1 MNTFLDRNLTFC
13 ISEFTVSTQKA
24 VRKEERPRYQ
34 PRLSLYIA
42 GYVPHYPAQ
51 RKGHKG
57 LRNLLNWYLGFVN
70 SARDLFLQNIMSLQ
84 DTERLYI
91 SLPIPPKLVPLL
103 MADES
108 LEVLT
113 KLIIIYLTTGTTNIA
128 LAVPFIANNVQA
140 KYSTGTASFI
150 IFSRVCFH
158 IVPIFLRQY
167 SYKNFKLTKTND
179 MLIDILWTMQ

>member
-1 MNTFLDRNLTFC
+1 
-13 ISEFTVSTQKA
+13 
-24 VRKEERPRYQ
+24 
-34 PRLSLYIA
+34 
-42 GYVPHYPAQ
+42 
-51 RKGHKG
+51 
-57 LRNLLNWYLGFVN
+57 
-70 SARDLFLQNIMSLQ
+70 
-84 DTERLYI
+84 
-91 SLPIPPKLVPLL
+91 

-167 SYKNFKLTKTND
+167 SYKNYKLTKTND
-179 MLIDILWTMQ
+179 MLIDILWTMQWHFKYTQAIRQVIEKLKNCQSGPHSGIHDSLICANRNTNDQNSAGAFLSRLIYGWLHYKCSPWF

>member
-1 MNTFLDRNLTFC
+1 
-13 ISEFTVSTQKA
+13 
-24 VRKEERPRYQ
+24 
-34 PRLSLYIA
+34 
-42 GYVPHYPAQ
+42 
-51 RKGHKG
+51 
-57 LRNLLNWYLGFVN
+57 
-70 SARDLFLQNIMSLQ
+70 MSLQ

>member
-1 MNTFLDRNLTFC
+1 
-13 ISEFTVSTQKA
+13 
-24 VRKEERPRYQ
+24 
-34 PRLSLYIA
+34 
-42 GYVPHYPAQ
+42 
-51 RKGHKG
+51 
-57 LRNLLNWYLGFVN
+57 
-70 SARDLFLQNIMSLQ
+70 MSLQ

-150 IFSRVCFH
+150 IFSRVCLH